1 MEKPTLSPDQ
11 LLPFERGAGES
22 KPEMD
27 MSLFEELGSD
37 EPAQAAVAE
46 EPTPD
51 EPASDEPEDEG
62 DEPEDEG
69 EDEESDGEDPDDE
82 PGDDE
87 AEVERVEELQ
97 HFKVKVDGE
106 ELEVT
111 LDELLQGYSRTA
123 DYTRKTT
130 ALAQEKAA
138 ELEPLRSARQQYSQL
153 LEKLERIVSDD
164 LPPEPNW
171 DKLRAEDPAGYA
183 AQYAD
188 YQLQASKVLAV
199 RAERERVAQEEHRDQ
214 VAQWNAHLAE
224 EKKKLFTAVPEW
236 SKDPE
241 VAKKDLGALA
251 KYITST
257 YGYTEDDLSNTGD
270 HRIIVAFRKAM
281 LWDEQQ
287 AKGGKALSEKV
298 KGTKPVMKPGAKPV
312 TTTSHDQPSRKKKVR
327 RAMNALAQTGRV
339 ADAARVMENL
349 FDD

>member
-11 LLPFERGAGES
+11 LLPFERTGES
-22 KPEMD
+22 RPEAEMGI
-27 MSLFEELGSD
+27 FEQLGSD
-37 EPAQAAVAE
+37 EPAHAADAE

-62 DEPEDEG
+62 DEPEEEG
-69 EDEESDGEDPDDE
+69 EDEGSDEDDSDDE
-82 PGDDE
+82 PEEGG
-87 AEVERVEELQ
+87 AEGKRVEEPQ

-138 ELEPLRSARQQYSQL
+138 ELEPLRNARQQYSTL
-153 LEKLERIVSDD
+153 LEKLEKIVSDD
-164 LPPEPNW
+164 LPPEPDW
-171 DKLRAEDPAGYA
+171 EKLRAEDPTGYA
-183 AQYAD
+183 ATYAD
-188 YQLQASKVLAV
+188 YQRQVDRVRAV
-199 RAERERVAQEEHRDQ
+199 RAERERVAQEEYRDQ
-214 VAQWNAHLAE
+214 TARWNARLE
-224 EKKKLFTAVPEW
+224 DEKKKLLAAVPEW
-236 SKDPE
+236 GTDPE
-241 VAKKDLGALA
+241 VPKKVA

-257 YGYTEDDLSNTGD
+257 YGYTEDDLNNTGD

-287 AKGGKALSEKV
+287 AKGGKVLKEKV
-298 KGTKPVMKPGAKPV
+298 KGAKPVMKPGAKPV
-312 TTTSHDQPSRKKKVR
+312 TVTSHDQPGKRKKVR
-327 RAMNALAQTGRV
+327 RAMRQLAHSGRV
-339 ADAARVMENL
+339 ADAAKVMENL